1 MQGILKKQRGDRSK
15 DAAPNLTMM
24 TPTDGAVLIQS
35 RCRGIAGRVRGRQ
48 QFAAIRLQSIV
59 RIFLARRRR
68 YRAQQDGQRSHR
80 LYQPKHGSLRGKWA
94 ESGAVK
100 SLPAQKQKAASDP
113 KNRSVSQRLY
123 DVSGEKAKRRQES
136 QAEASEREERAHV
149 AACTFSPAAMQKLGK
164 YANVRSK
171 YLGTTTAAQAAR
183 EKEAASEA
191 VELAKKEAEKKKDI
205 KKIKEEKKEV
215 VEVVDHEDEW
225 TTVAAVGRC

>member
-1 MQGILKKQRGDRSK
+1 
-15 DAAPNLTMM
+15 
-24 TPTDGAVLIQS
+24 
-35 RCRGIAGRVRGRQ
+35 
-48 QFAAIRLQSIV
+48 
-59 RIFLARRRR
+59 
-68 YRAQQDGQRSHR
+68 
-80 LYQPKHGSLRGKWA
+80 
-94 ESGAVK
+94 
-100 SLPAQKQKAASDP
+100 
-113 KNRSVSQRLY
+113 
-123 DVSGEKAKRRQES
+123 
-136 QAEASEREERAHV
+136 
-149 AACTFSPAAMQKLGK
+149 MQKLGK